1 MADEEK
7 PVWVYG
13 TVIRSTGSWYFVRL
27 PDGRIMNC
35 RLKGKFRIK
44 GLRATNPVA
53 VGDHVTILTDPKE
66 PEEGSITEIEQR
78 HNYIIRKS
86 INLSKES
93 HIIASNLD
101 QAFLI
106 VTLAQPRTSTGFI
119 DRFLVTAEAYHI
131 PVSLVFN
138 KTDIY
143 DKELQSFHER
153 ISSLYRGIGYHCYEV
168 SALTGFGLEKLKEDM
183 ADKVTLFSGHSG
195 VGKSALIN
203 KIQPELELRTGII
216 SEAHQKGKH
225 TTTFAEM
232 FPLTFGGYIID
243 TPGIKEFG
251 LVDFEKTEVAER
263 FPEMRELMHLCQFNN
278 CTHVHEPRC
287 AVIQA
292 VKEGRISQ
300 SRYHNYISI
309 INDDYFDET
318 DWK

>member
-1 MADEEK
+1 M
-7 PVWVYG
+7 
-13 TVIRSTGSWYFVRL
+13 
-27 PDGRIMNC
+27 
-35 RLKGKFRIK
+35 
-44 GLRATNPVA
+44 
-53 VGDHVTILTDPKE
+53 
-66 PEEGSITEIEQR
+66 
-78 HNYIIRKS
+78 
-86 INLSKES
+86 
-93 HIIASNLD
+93 SNL
-101 QAFLI
+101 
-106 VTLAQPRTSTGFI
+106 
-119 DRFLVTAEAYHI
+119 
-131 PVSLVFN
+131 
-138 KTDIY
+138 
-143 DKELQSFHER
+143 
-153 ISSLYRGIGYHCYEV
+153 YREIGYHCYEV

-183 ADKVTLFSGHSG
+183 TDKVTLFSGHSG

-232 FPLTFGGYIID
+232 FPLSFGGYIID

-292 VKEGRISQ
+292 VKDGRISQ

-309 INDDYFDET
+309 INDDYFEET
-318 DWK
+318 EWK

>member
-1 MADEEK
+1 MAEEGVFDK
-7 PVWVYG
+7 VYG

-27 PDGRIMNC
+27 PDGKIMNC

-53 VGDHVTILTDPKE
+53 VGDHVAVMADPKE
-66 PEEGSITEIEQR
+66 PGEGSITEIAQR
-78 HNYIIRKS
+78 QNYMIRKS

-106 VTLAQPRTSTGFI
+106 ATLVQPRTSTGFI

-131 PVSLVFN
+131 PVSIVFN
-138 KTDIY
+138 KIDIY
-143 DKELQSFHER
+143 TDELQELHDALCA
-153 ISSLYRGIGYHCYEV
+153 LYRGIGYPCYEV
-168 SALTGFGLEKLKEDM
+168 SALTGQGVDKLIDDM
-183 ADKVTLFSGHSG
+183 KDKVTLFSGHSG

-203 KIQPELELRTGII
+203 QLQPDLALRTGII

-263 FPEMRELMHLCQFNN
+263 FPEMRELMNQCQFNN
-278 CTHVHEPRC
+278 CTHSHEPRC
-287 AVIQA
+287 AVIKA
-292 VKEGRISQ
+292 VNEGRISQ

-309 INDDYFDET
+309 INDDYFEET
-318 DWK
+318 EWK